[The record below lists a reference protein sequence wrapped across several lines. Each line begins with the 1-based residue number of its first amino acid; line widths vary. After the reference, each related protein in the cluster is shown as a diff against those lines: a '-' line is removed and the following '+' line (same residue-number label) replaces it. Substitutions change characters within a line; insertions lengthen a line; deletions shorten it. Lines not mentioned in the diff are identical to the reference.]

1 MFRSMRLAVV
11 LQGFPDNKMT
21 EKQAE
26 VVEAAL
32 VESINPSDQEEPI
45 QFSATQYENG
55 GLVFTCVN
63 KETKSWLQK
72 KVNKL
77 VPWPGARLA
86 VGQAETTLTGTKYV
100 LWVMKEMKKSS
111 QQILDLLQKQNK
123 DISTTEWKVLRRVPE
138 SDRKAR
144 LAVWVDDKSSDHL
157 KKHNYK
163 LFLGFGRTKFVPMS
177 EWMEQ
182 QGGAAKRSD
191 LQLQNLP
198 RPSVNYTPHKPV
210 GPKFTTHNFL
220 RPLIPSL
227 GFRAVTQ
234 TLKSGPSDTNS
245 RPRVSRFESRVRPQ
259 RNEFEFAGVKPPH
272 LREAQF
278 TASGRLSP
286 QEHTTLQ
293 NRKSR
298 FPVSERPRERGFAVP
313 EQSPLREASYI
324 TSDHA
329 QRREPR
335 FATDR
340 SQENSYFA
348 SERRQPCETGY
359 GIADPPQLLLMRL
372 IVPDELLPQET
383 KYAALD
389 EAPSHDSTYTI
400 PDRGQSDNP
409 RFRGSY
415 QPPSHDSRF
424 RNLNES
430 PFRESRFRGS
440 DQMQSREDRYVERDP
455 LNSGERRSRM
465 SDSQQYREFDNTF
478 SRVPRVQ
485 EDRIS
490 GSDFPPQRSRSSYA
504 NSGNSYYS
512 RHSGSDR
519 INW

>member
-1 MFRSMRLAVV
+1 MCLSGREVEAKEEMFRSMRLAVV
-11 LQGFPDNKMT
+11 LEGFPDNKMT

-55 GLVFTCVN
+55 ALVFTCVN

-86 VGQAETTLTGTKYV
+86 VGQAETTLTGTRYV
-100 LWVMKEMKKSS
+100 LWVMKEMVKKSS
-111 QQILDLLQKQNK
+111 QQILDLFQKQNK
-123 DISTTEWKVLRRVPE
+123 DISTTEWKVLRRVRE
-138 SDRKAR
+138 SDIKATR

-157 KKHNYK
+157 KKQNYK
-163 LFLGFGRTKFVPMS
+163 LFLGFGKTKFVPMS
-177 EWMEQ
+177 EWKEQ
-182 QGGAAKRSD
+182 QSGA
-191 LQLQNLP
+191 
-198 RPSVNYTPHKPV
+198 
-210 GPKFTTHNFL
+210 
-220 RPLIPSL
+220 
-227 GFRAVTQ
+227 
-234 TLKSGPSDTNS
+234 SDTNS
-245 RPRVSRFESRVRPQ
+245 RPRVSRFESRVWPQ
-259 RNEFEFAGVKPPH
+259 RNEFGFAGVKPPH
-272 LREAQF
+272 FRETQF

-324 TSDHA
+324 TS
-329 QRREPR
+329 
-335 FATDR
+335 
-340 SQENSYFA
+340 NSYFA
-348 SERRQPCETGY
+348 SERRQPRETGY
-359 GIADPPQLLLMRL
+359 GVADPPQLLLMRL

-389 EAPSHDSTYTI
+389 EAPSHDSTYVI
-400 PDRGQSDNP
+400 PDKGQSDNP

-415 QPPSHDSRF
+415 QPLSHDSRF
-424 RNLNES
+424 RDLNES

-465 SDSQQYREFDNTF
+465 SDSQQYREFENTF
-478 SRVPRVQ
+478 SRVPRIQ
-485 EDRIS
+485 GGRIS
-490 GSDFPPQRSRSSYA
+490 GSDFPPPRSRSSYA
-504 NSGNSYYS
+504 NSANSYYS
-512 RHSGSDR
+512 RRSGSHR